1 MRLID
6 ADKLA
11 EEVNDVFS
19 DSRIAYGAMIGRQP
33 TVEAAQEW
41 IQCKERLPE
50 ETGSYLVTMREKDKS
65 ETEWNYHTDV
75 AIYDVTREV
84 WETFKDWY
92 EGQDCELVAWQQLP
106 DPCKV

>member
-33 TVEAAQEW
+33 TAYNLDKVV
-41 IQCKERLPE
+41 KELE
-50 ETGSYLVTMREKDKS
+50 EQAEECRKYWQNFDDGDAFGGMNAYC
-65 ETEWNYHTDV
+65 H
-75 AIYDVTREV
+75 AIRIVKRGGCNE
-84 WETFKDWY
+84 
-92 EGQDCELVAWQQLP
+92 
-106 DPCKV
+106 